1 MLLKIRPH
9 HVRAGLSKAGWKHS
23 VCHLLLIIFQKFKA
37 MSWAKMMNLNANAEF
52 GCLVFIMANTIY
64 ILETGNFCVKL
75 FSEAS
80 VIVS

>member
-1 MLLKIRPH
+1 
-9 HVRAGLSKAGWKHS
+9 
-23 VCHLLLIIFQKFKA
+23 
-37 MSWAKMMNLNANAEF
+37 MMNLNANAEF